1 MKFLNRCPRCGSSNI
16 ISTLD
21 GKLVCQNC
29 GLVINENLLADKPE
43 WRSYNE
49 KGIQNTRGIERAS
62 QTETLLRHDKGG
74 GALTFT
80 PPKSR
85 NILKAFNSRRIS
97 MRHATSRSEMPQI
110 AMFSL
115 ANKLTEYF
123 NLPKSASQTLGLI
136 LHEYIEK
143 NGGSVGKDKEAIIAA
158 AFAKVV
164 ELYNLNISQ
173 SEIEEFMGI
182 DNNKLWEGKKKLND
196 LGILPKYRF
205 IESENYGY
213 INSNDRMLT
222 RVVTYINR
230 IVSSLNLNQNIIEQ
244 SISFVKESLSSGKNL
259 YGKKP
264 EAIAAAAVY
273 LVSRLNGYDISQKE
287 IADTVSIKES
297 TVRKLYKFLIT
308 NMTVVVYI

>member
-1 MKFLNRCPRCGSSNI
+1 MKCPRCSSDNLVTTI
-16 ISTLD
+16 D

-29 GLVINENLLADKPE
+29 GLVVDENLLADRPE

-49 KGIQNTRGIERAS
+49 KGIQNTKGVERAS
-62 QTETLLRHDKGG
+62 QPETLLRHDKGS
-74 GALTFT
+74 GALVFT

-85 NILKAFNSRRIS
+85 NLLKSFNSRRIS

-115 ANKLTEYF
+115 ANKLSEYF
-123 NLPKSASQTLGLI
+123 NLPRSASQTLGLI

-143 NGGSVGKDKEAIIAA
+143 NGGSVGKYKEAIIAA

-173 SEIEEFMGI
+173 SEIEEFMEI
-182 DNNKLWEGKKKLND
+182 DSNKLWEGKKKLND
-196 LGILPKYRF
+196 LGILSKYRF
-205 IESENYGY
+205 IESENMGY
-213 INSNDRMLT
+213 TDSKDRMLT

-230 IVSSLNLNQNIIEQ
+230 IVSSLNLNQTIIEQ
-244 SISFVKESLSSGKNL
+244 SISFVKESLSSGKTL

-264 EAIAAAAVY
+264 EAIAAATVY
-273 LVSRLNGYDISQKE
+273 LISRLNGHDISQKE
-287 IADTVSIKES
+287 IAETVSIKES

-308 NMTVVVYI
+308 NMSIVVYV